1 MKMSI
6 LSSCYIMHYSLE
18 ETIRKAADAG
28 YDAVDFLAAAPH
40 AEPREF
46 DGRARDKL
54 RRLVESLGL
63 RINQIATFAPP
74 NSGSFADME
83 GHVKGQCERLDFAR
97 DVGANHLEVVP
108 GFKRPH
114 LTAALTWKWAIEAHK
129 QIVEHGE
136 NVGIPV
142 AVEFEPLQPTQ
153 RMWGRPMPANVY
165 DLKTLHRFIDEIG
178 SPYCRANLDIGH
190 CNIVAKGNPD
200 SMKEEIL
207 ALRGKIVGIHCNDN
221 DGITDLN
228 AVPGK
233 GSCNFEYYLELLK
246 NMGYTG
252 YVSVELE
259 GQEEP
264 LPAAADSL
272 EVIKG
277 TLVKLNAYN

>member
-18 ETIRKAADAG
+18 DAIRKTADAG

-46 DGRARDKL
+46 DGRAREKIRKL
-54 RRLVESLGL
+54 ADACRL

-83 GHVKGQCERLDFAR
+83 GHVKGQCERLDFAK
-97 DVGANHLEVVP
+97 DVGACHLEVVP

-114 LTAALTWKWAIEAHK
+114 LATELTWKWAIEAHK
-129 QIVEHGE
+129 QIVGHGE
-136 NVGIPV
+136 KIGMPV

-165 DLKTLHRFIDEIG
+165 DLKTLRRFIDEIG
-178 SPYCRANLDIGH
+178 SPYCGANLDIGH
-190 CNIVAKGNPD
+190 CNIVARGNPD
-200 SMKEEIL
+200 SIKEEIL
-207 ALRGKIVGIHCNDN
+207 ALKGKIIGIHCNDN

-233 GSCNFEYYLELLK
+233 GSCNFEYYLELLNK
-246 NMGYTG
+246 MGYAG
-252 YVSVELE
+252 FVSIELE

-264 LPAAADSL
+264 LPAAAESL
-272 EVIKG
+272 KVIKG
-277 TLVKLNAYN
+277 ILVKLKAYN